1 MSTSKKLTAIDDSIN
16 ALQHLQSVYFQELT
30 RQEQNISDETISYL
44 LKEKQY
50 LEDKLKQEGNI
61 AKKSLDYLK
70 ALFN

>member
-1 MSTSKKLTAIDDSIN
+1 MTTSKKLKAIDNTIE
-16 ALQHLQSVYFQELT
+16 AMQHLQCVYFQELT

-50 LEDKLKQEGNI
+50 LEVKLKQEGNI
-61 AKKSLDYLK
+61 AKKSLNYLK

>member
-1 MSTSKKLTAIDDSIN
+1 MSTSTKLKAIDNTIE
-16 ALQHLQSVYFQELT
+16 AMQHLQCVYFQELT

-61 AKKSLDYLK
+61 ATKFIKEMK
-70 ALFN
+70 ELFN